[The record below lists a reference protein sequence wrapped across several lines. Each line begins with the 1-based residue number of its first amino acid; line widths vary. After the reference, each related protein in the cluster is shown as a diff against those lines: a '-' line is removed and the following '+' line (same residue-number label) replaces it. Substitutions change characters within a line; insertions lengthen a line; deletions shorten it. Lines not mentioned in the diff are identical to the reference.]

1 MTKTVQV
8 YDLTTKKLSSIPA
21 SELAPGMIEAV
32 VAGIGLVWVAAAN
45 VQIGGPYRHPPF
57 TENIRQ
63 RLRRIKASLDEVFPK
78 TLKRGKMVFGKT
90 FIPSRRLP
98 FGSTSPRPTSD
109 ARPRQHSHP
118 SSVVTTSRSSL
129 PARPVQESRCL
140 KLSSLRPSLVR
151 RPSAR
156 SSFTIHQTNDRA
168 G

>member
-78 TLKRGKMVFGKT
+78 TLEAWEDGFRKD
-90 FIPSRRLP
+90 LY
-98 FGSTSPRPTSD
+98 
-109 ARPRQHSHP
+109 PRQEIAIWLHIASTYQRCTATRALTP
-118 SSVVTTSRSSL
+118 QQRRDYFQVIMACSTGPREQVFEVVQLAAISRQEAERAVELYYL
-129 PARPVQESRCL
+129 PN
-140 KLSSLRPSLVR
+140 K
-151 RPSAR
+151 
-156 SSFTIHQTNDRA
+156 
-168 G
+168 